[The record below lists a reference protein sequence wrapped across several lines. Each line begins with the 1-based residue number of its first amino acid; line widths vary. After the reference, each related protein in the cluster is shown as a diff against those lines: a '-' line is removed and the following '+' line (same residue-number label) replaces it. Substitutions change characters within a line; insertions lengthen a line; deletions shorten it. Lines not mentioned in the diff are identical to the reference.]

1 MIRVGVDWGSSSF
14 RAYRFDEQ
22 GLLVAQI
29 SADKGI
35 REIQPPTAEQY
46 ENVLFQL
53 IGDWLIDG
61 DIVLL
66 SGMITSRSGWVET
79 PYFACPVDVTTIAAS
94 AQCVNARNVQLRF
107 LPGIKQEGPTPDV
120 MRGEE
125 LLLLGA
131 ANLQGAS
138 TIILPG
144 THSKWAAMRGT
155 ELSRFRTVITGEL
168 FEIIHNNSLL
178 GAIFTSSAFDE
189 NSFLEGVQLG
199 YETTTLVS
207 DLFTLRS
214 SVLLGHTSSDVQH
227 SRLSGMLIGNEI
239 REGLQLIG
247 AEDDVVLVGAQSLC
261 SLYQLAFKRIGINA
275 RLYTDVAAVSG
286 FQQVALSCASEG
298 TKQ

>member
-14 RAYRFDEQ
+14 RAYLFDEQ
-22 GLLVAQI
+22 GSLLAQV

-46 ENVLFQL
+46 ENVLFEL
-53 IGDWLIDG
+53 IGDWLSDG

-66 SGMITSRSGWVET
+66 SGMITSRSGWLET
-79 PYFACPVDVTTIAAS
+79 PYLACPVDVTTIAAS
-94 AQCVNARNVQLRF
+94 AQCINTRNVQLRF
-107 LPGIKQEGPTPDV
+107 LPGIKQEDPTPDV

-125 LLLLGA
+125 LQLLGA
-131 ANLQGAS
+131 ANPQGAS

-168 FEIIHNNSLL
+168 FEVILNNSLL
-178 GAIFTSSAFDE
+178 GAIFTSSSFDE

-199 YETTTLVS
+199 HETTTLVS

-214 SVLLGHTSSDVQH
+214 SVLLDHANSDVQH

-239 REGLQLIG
+239 REGLQLVE
-247 AEDDVVLVGAQSLC
+247 AEGDVVLVGAHSLC
-261 SLYQLAFKRIGINA
+261 SLYQLAFDRIGINA
-275 RLYTDVAAVSG
+275 ILYTDVAAVSG
-286 FQQVALSCASEG
+286 FQQVALSLANKG